1 MDPEGL
7 EELVSRLQQTFEKH
21 RVLRAIVFGSFGREE
36 ESRRSDLDLIII
48 QDTQKRFLDRY
59 DDLLREVAQAVPGRD
74 VDLLIYTPQELA
86 HVADRPLIATALR
99 EGKVIYESKQELT
112 TDDRDSQTG

>member
-1 MDPEGL
+1 MEPEGL
-7 EELVSRLQQTFEKH
+7 GVLASRLQPTFEKH

-36 ESRRSDLDLIII
+36 ETRRSDLDLILV
-48 QDTQKRFLDRY
+48 QDTPKRFLDRY

-86 HVADRPLIATALR
+86 QMADRSLIATALR
-99 EGKVIYESKQELT
+99 EGKVIYESEQE
-112 TDDRDSQTG
+112 SVPG